1 MNYLSDQNLEEI
13 TIGLI
18 IKYYTKDNIAFAFSV
33 PVKEIVEP
41 CYRYSTLI
49 GNEKQMTM
57 QLVPKSGE
65 CELLLDTKDTIFK
78 LGYYKDYD
86 AKISSSISSLTTIND
101 FTINNFNI

>member
-1 MNYLSDQNLEEI
+1 MVSRKNGILPCAGSENPDKCREIMNYLSDQNLEEI

-49 GNEKQMTM
+49 GNEK
-57 QLVPKSGE
+57 
-65 CELLLDTKDTIFK
+65 
-78 LGYYKDYD
+78 
-86 AKISSSISSLTTIND
+86 
-101 FTINNFNI
+101 